1 MEEEN
6 KETIES
12 PQGENLEEKSEPGEN
27 LEEKSDEQDKEIQTR
42 DAQIAHWRDKA
53 KKLEEKVKNLET
65 SKPKNSED
73 EEIWETTNDPMDTIR
88 LGKSLKDYSEEETEF
103 IIQNAPTKNIK
114 GIMDAEKNEMVRLAI
129 QAKREKVAKEKSLA
143 PNTNQPE
150 SEKPKTI
157 EERLKEAKTF
167 DEEEKILNESG
178 FRTSLGR
185 NFDIK

>member
-12 PQGENLEEKSEPGEN
+12 PQEENLEEKSEQGEN

-42 DAQIAHWRDKA
+42 DAQIAHWRNKA
-53 KKLEEKVKNLET
+53 KKLEEENNSLK
-65 SKPKNSED
+65 SKKNSED

-103 IIQNAPTKNIK
+103 IIQNAPTKDIK

-129 QAKREKVAKEKSLA
+129 QAKREKVAKENKVPS
-143 PNTNQPE
+143 P
-150 SEKPKTI
+150 SSSGG
-157 EERLKEAKTF
+157 F
-167 DEEEKILNESG
+167 EEKSPEEIAKMDRDEHKKYWKEQQEREKSEG
-178 FRTSLGR
+178 
-185 NFDIK
+185 I

>member
-42 DAQIAHWRDKA
+42 DAQIAHWRNKA
-53 KKLEEKVKNLET
+53 KKLEEENNSLK
-65 SKPKNSED
+65 SKKNSED

-103 IIQNAPTKNIK
+103 IIQNAPTKDIK